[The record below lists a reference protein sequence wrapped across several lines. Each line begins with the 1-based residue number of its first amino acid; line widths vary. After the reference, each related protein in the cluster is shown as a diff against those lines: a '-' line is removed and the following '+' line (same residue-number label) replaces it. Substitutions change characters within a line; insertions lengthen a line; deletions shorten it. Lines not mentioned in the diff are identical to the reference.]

1 MDASHVGVLAVFF
14 GSSLALFDL
23 KQEGKW
29 AMGTL
34 ISYSALA
41 LIAQYVLS
49 PLLAIAEES
58 VTTHLPLYAI
68 GMAVSV
74 TDVVYFASKGQL
86 FRITSSFTRSACR
99 KRPYLLSRRT

>member
-14 GSSLALFDL
+14 TSSLVLFDL
-23 KQEGKW
+23 KQESKW

-58 VTTHLPLYAI
+58 VITHPLFMRFGWQFLLLI
-68 GMAVSV
+68 W
-74 TDVVYFASKGQL
+74 FIL
-86 FRITSSFTRSACR
+86 F
-99 KRPYLLSRRT
+99 